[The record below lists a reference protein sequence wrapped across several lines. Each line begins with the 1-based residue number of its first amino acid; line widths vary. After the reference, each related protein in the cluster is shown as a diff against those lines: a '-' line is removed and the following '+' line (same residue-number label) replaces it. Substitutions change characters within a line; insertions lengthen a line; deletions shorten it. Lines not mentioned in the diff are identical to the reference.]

1 MAYYQFYCEHIA
13 EIPPYR
19 RRNQDETGVDLR
31 NVGPNRIRLP
41 AGVSAFPAHDVLYD
55 APVRGGPHFTVFGL
69 TSVRHLAPPIVWSNP
84 IPGTCG
90 AWDHMQWGL
99 GDVYDTL
106 YDGDV
111 WICDNWRRRVWYP
124 DNLGYLACIFY
135 YLLFFL

>member
-1 MAYYQFYCEHIA
+1 MADYRWWLWHDLGVAREHAQRNAFNLKKRRCLDLNEFSYENMAYYQFYCEHIA

-31 NVGPNRIRLP
+31 NVGPNKIRLP

-90 AWDHMQWGL
+90 AWDHMQ
-99 GDVYDTL
+99 
-106 YDGDV
+106 
-111 WICDNWRRRVWYP
+111 
-124 DNLGYLACIFY
+124 
-135 YLLFFL
+135 